1 MGGVLDSKLRGL
13 GSRPGLINVLHSQA
27 KHFNPLHP
35 IISMHILYTGLYQ
48 EFLQLIIISF
58 ILVTLMFGSGMIL
71 KGENRCWSLLG
82 LKRLQSLSPPRNMY
96 KWLLLNSQGSVM
108 KC

>member
-35 IISMHILYTGLYQ
+35 IISMHILYTGL
-48 EFLQLIIISF
+48 
-58 ILVTLMFGSGMIL
+58 
-71 KGENRCWSLLG
+71 
-82 LKRLQSLSPPRNMY
+82 
-96 KWLLLNSQGSVM
+96 
-108 KC
+108 

>member
-35 IISMHILYTGLYQ
+35 IISMHILYTVLYTFPNVLARRICLTIKGL
-48 EFLQLIIISF
+48 S
-58 ILVTLMFGSGMIL
+58 S
-71 KGENRCWSLLG
+71 
-82 LKRLQSLSPPRNMY
+82 
-96 KWLLLNSQGSVM
+96 
-108 KC
+108 

>member
-35 IISMHILYTGLYQ
+35 IISMHILYTGLYT
-48 EFLQLIIISF
+48 FPNMLARRICLTIRSF
-58 ILVTLMFGSGMIL
+58 S
-71 KGENRCWSLLG
+71 S
-82 LKRLQSLSPPRNMY
+82 
-96 KWLLLNSQGSVM
+96 
-108 KC
+108 